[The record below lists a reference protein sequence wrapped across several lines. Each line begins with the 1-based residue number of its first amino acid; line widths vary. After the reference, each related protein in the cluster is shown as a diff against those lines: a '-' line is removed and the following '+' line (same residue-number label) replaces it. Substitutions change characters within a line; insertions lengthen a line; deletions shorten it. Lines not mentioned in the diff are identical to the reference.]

1 MGMKHVNRQW
11 RLLIT
16 AIGMFCLSST
26 PALAQVLT
34 ASPACGVAGTTK
46 VCLTGSGWAEPNPP
60 CHYSFFFDG
69 AAVAP
74 DQQDGLFGPPLASF
88 IVPGGAATGNHTI
101 DVKLIENDNGALLQ
115 EKTIP
120 FKVVAAGAG
129 ASVTTS
135 IQPPVGGSG
144 QQITI
149 NYTPS
154 MNCDTSCKKIV
165 FIQTV
170 RRFAVDST
178 GKEIQTKASDWP
190 GLDPNGNK
198 TALETAA
205 GRRVDQYIGLQSP
218 YYNQNDGLTAPGSND
233 GLTGQ
238 VGSSG
243 ANNIN
248 TILMDRPDTGPAN
261 FPTMLNGSPVTIKS
275 AILRFESAPFCAEGD
290 DAGKFLGKVI
300 TWEQHQ
306 NNQAGATGTI
316 QNVVVSD
323 GQPSA
328 DFLAAL
334 QKWDSSPSKNFN
346 LPQPKMSPCQ

>member
-1 MGMKHVNRQW
+1 MSMKHLNRQW
-11 RLLIT
+11 LST
-16 AIGMFCLSST
+16 VAIGALCLWST

-69 AAVAP
+69 ASVAP
-74 DQQDGLFGPPLASF
+74 DQQDGLFGPPLTSF

-101 DVKLIENDNGALLQ
+101 DVKLIQNDNGALLQ

-129 ASVTTS
+129 ATVTTS
-135 IQPPVGGSG
+135 VGAAAAGSG
-144 QQITI
+144 ESITI
-149 NYTPS
+149 TYTPS

-170 RRFAVDST
+170 RRFAVDNT

-190 GLDPNGNK
+190 GLDPDGKK

-205 GRRVDQYIGLQSP
+205 GRRVDQYIGLSSP
-218 YYNQNDGLTAPGSND
+218 YYEQNDGLVAAGTND
-233 GLTGQ
+233 GTGQ
-238 VGSSG
+238 VGSAG
-243 ANNIN
+243 ATTNNAS
-248 TILMDRPDTGPAN
+248 LFDQPDTGPAN

-290 DAGKFLGKVI
+290 AAGKFLGKVI

-328 DFLAAL
+328 DFSAAL
-334 QKWDSSPSKNFN
+334 QNWDSSPSKNFN

>member
-1 MGMKHVNRQW
+1 MSMKHVNRQW

-26 PALAQVLT
+26 PAPAQVLT

-69 AAVAP
+69 SAVAP
-74 DQQDGLFGPPLASF
+74 DQQDGLFGPPLTLF
-88 IVPGGAATGNHTI
+88 TVPGGAATGNHTI
-101 DVKLIENDNGALLQ
+101 DVKLIQNDNGALLQ
-115 EKTIP
+115 EKVIP

-129 ASVTTS
+129 ASLTGS
-135 IQPPVGGSG
+135 IGAPTGGSG
-144 QQITI
+144 QSITLT
-149 NYTPS
+149 YMPS
-154 MNCDTSCKKIV
+154 QNCDTSCKKIV
-165 FIQTV
+165 FIQTL
-170 RRFAVDST
+170 RRFAVDNT
-178 GKEIQTKASDWP
+178 GREILTKASDWP
-190 GLDPNGNK
+190 GLDPQGTK
-198 TALETAA
+198 TALETAG
-205 GRRVDQYIGLQSP
+205 GRRVDQDMASP
-218 YYNQNDGLTAPGSND
+218 YYEQNDGLVAAGTND
-233 GLTGQ
+233 GGYGF
-238 VGSSG
+238 VGSAG
-243 ANNIN
+243 ATTNNATLFDQPN
-248 TILMDRPDTGPAN
+248 TSPAA
-261 FPTMLNGSPVTIKS
+261 FPTMLNGSPATITS

-290 DAGKFLGKVI
+290 DAGKFVGKVI

-316 QNVVVSD
+316 QNVAVSD